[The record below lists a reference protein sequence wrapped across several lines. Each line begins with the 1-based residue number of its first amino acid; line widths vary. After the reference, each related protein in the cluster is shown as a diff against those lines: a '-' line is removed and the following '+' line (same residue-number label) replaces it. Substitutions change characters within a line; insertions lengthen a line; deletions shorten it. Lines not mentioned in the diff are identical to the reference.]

1 MSEQIIFEYEAA
13 QTHLNEMNVPTTK
26 GLAELSLWGRV
37 SAALDEKD
45 SRIAALEADKKR
57 LERVRIIASQIFDAV
72 NSGVIVRNANPCP
85 HGNFATAPNNHPW
98 FCDDCW
104 NALKDALS
112 EVS

>member
-1 MSEQIIFEYEAA
+1 M
-13 QTHLNEMNVPTTK
+13 NELHYT
-26 GLAELSLWGRV
+26 
-37 SAALDEKD
+37 DEEKIKRLTAWHEPD
-45 SRIAALEADKKR
+45 QKRIAALEADKKR

-85 HGNFATAPNNHPW
+85 HGNFATAPYNHPW